1 MDGVKGA
8 VACTVVALL
17 AAHQLSTLDPVQ
29 RASLWSAARAALGAD
44 SLTPTSVPPAI
55 PQRVAMT
62 VAPATPFGEESIAPD
77 HVGQYQTD
85 VEIDGERLPVLVDTG
100 ATFVALRAE
109 DAERIG
115 IRPQPADFRYAV
127 DTANGRVSV
136 AKVQLA
142 SVRLGGIELRDVT
155 ALVSGRGQL
164 RQTLLGM
171 SFLSRL
177 SSVRIDHGRLMLA
190 R

>member
-44 SLTPTSVPPAI
+44 TLTPTSVPPAI

-100 ATFVALRAE
+100 ATFVALRP
-109 DAERIG
+109 RMPSG
-115 IRPQPADFRYAV
+115 
-127 DTANGRVSV
+127 S
-136 AKVQLA
+136 A
-142 SVRLGGIELRDVT
+142 SVPSPPISATPSTPPT
-155 ALVSGRGQL
+155 AACRSPRSSSPRCASAGSSCA
-164 RQTLLGM
+164 T
-171 SFLSRL
+171 SRRWSAAAG
-177 SSVRIDHGRLMLA
+177 SSA
-190 R
+190 RRCSA